1 MANFPY
7 IYCPVCATKLEEKH
21 TYGELRQ
28 TCPACDFVRFRD
40 PKVSVIG
47 VVTVEE
53 RVLMTRRAVDP
64 QKGKWSLPGGYMDAG
79 EMPEGALK
87 RELMEEVGL
96 EIEMGDL
103 IDIFPLMI
111 EVGDDATKNANNLSE
126 NKQQNQDT
134 IGIVL
139 AFEAWPASG
148 QMEPLESNDDVSD
161 SAWMS
166 WSQLPLDNLAFES
179 TGVLLQQ
186 WHSKIEAL
194 KNGGIPK
201 QSR

>member
-7 IYCPVCATKLEEKH
+7 IYCPVCATKLEESH
-21 TYGELRQ
+21 VYGELRPR
-28 TCPACDFVRFRD
+28 CPACDFVRFRD

-47 VVTVEE
+47 VVTVED
-53 RVLMTRRAVDP
+53 RILMTRRAVAP

-79 EMPEGALK
+79 EMPVPALK

-96 EIEMGDL
+96 EIEIGDL
-103 IDIFPLMI
+103 IEIFPLTV
-111 EVGDDATKNANNLSE
+111 ERADESTKTINDLSGKMPRINDTLLHDTPIYE
-126 NKQQNQDT
+126 T

-161 SAWMS
+161 AAWMS
-166 WSQLPLDNLAFES
+166 WSELPLDDLAFES
-179 TGVLLQQ
+179 TSVLLEQ
-186 WHSKIEAL
+186 WRSK
-194 KNGGIPK
+194 K
-201 QSR
+201 